1 MLVYLHILFSL
12 GSNNLFKY
20 MTGTFLSR
28 TFYYVSITFDRQL
41 GIFYIFLKYF
51 YINHYEYLVNIYQDF
66 KFRFHL
72 K

>member
-1 MLVYLHILFSL
+1 
-12 GSNNLFKY
+12 

-51 YINHYEYLVNIYQDF
+51 YINHYEYLVNI
-66 KFRFHL
+66 
-72 K
+72 